1 MPLQEG
7 KVAWRTPWWCANVEA
22 EPALRPRMSNPW
34 YPLVFVESA
43 LKRNVSP
50 SSKGS
55 RAL

>member
-1 MPLQEG
+1 MPLQG
-7 KVAWRTPWWCANVEA
+7 KVAWRTPWCANVEA
-22 EPALRPRMSNPW
+22 EPALRPRMYNPW

-50 SSKGS
+50 VSSKGS